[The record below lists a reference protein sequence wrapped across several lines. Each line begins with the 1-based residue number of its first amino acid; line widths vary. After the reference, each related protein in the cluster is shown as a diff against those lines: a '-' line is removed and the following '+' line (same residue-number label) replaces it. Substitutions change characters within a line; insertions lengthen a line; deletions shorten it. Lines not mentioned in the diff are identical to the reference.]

1 MVYIRCCGGV
11 VCWGSVTCRKAQLE
25 EHSVTSHAANR
36 RASKCQTEWRGARPD
51 GTGMTFFNPPFLRVW
66 YQVGW
71 FRQAHAVRRY
81 GTGPVRPDTVEG

>member
-36 RASKCQTEWRGARPD
+36 RASKCQMEWYGAKRD
-51 GTGMTFFNPPFLRVW
+51 GTRN
-66 YQVGW
+66 VGK
-71 FRQAHAVRRY
+71 
-81 GTGPVRPDTVEG
+81 